1 MGLHR
6 LDGVYQCHILED
18 HEEGQDNC
26 SRAAYPHGAVDQHS
40 ASGSIEG
47 ISDVTSNRQKV
58 DTEVK
63 EGVIIG
69 LNAIV
74 LHGCSTVKLGACV
87 HLKLARSNIYD
98 MGNAQLD

>member
-1 MGLHR
+1 MGSLPT
-6 LDGVYQCHILED
+6 LTLTQPLP
-18 HEEGQDNC
+18 Q
-26 SRAAYPHGAVDQHS
+26 QLT
-40 ASGSIEG
+40 SGSIEG

-87 HLKLARSNIYD
+87 HLKLACSNIHD